1 MKRKRIN
8 RACIA
13 SSSNYAESKKAHKEY
28 IKEEHNKNNVILMSI
43 PSVLVKPKTDIEIF
57 EENLKKQI
65 ELFRRNRDIN
75 CV

>member
-13 SSSNYAESKKAHKEY
+13 SSSNYAESKKAHREY
-28 IKEEHNKNNVILMSI
+28 IIEEHNKNNVILMSI
-43 PSVLVKPKTDIEIF
+43 SSVLVKPKTDIEMF

-65 ELFRRNRDIN
+65 ELFRRNKGIN

>member
-13 SSSNYAESKKAHKEY
+13 SSSNYDESKKAHREY
-28 IKEEHNKNNVILMSI
+28 IIEEHNKNNVILMSI
-43 PSVLVKPKTDIEIF
+43 PSVLVKPKTGIEIF

-65 ELFRRNRDIN
+65 ELFRRNKDIN

>member
-65 ELFRRNRDIN
+65 ELFRRNKGIN

>member
-13 SSSNYAESKKAHKEY
+13 SSSNYAESKKAHREY
-28 IKEEHNKNNVILMSI
+28 IREEHNKNNVILMSI

-65 ELFRRNRDIN
+65 ELFRRIKGIN

>member
-13 SSSNYAESKKAHKEY
+13 SSSNYAESKKAHREY
-28 IKEEHNKNNVILMSI
+28 IIEEHNKNNVILMSI

-65 ELFRRNRDIN
+65 ELFRRNKDIN

>member
-13 SSSNYAESKKAHKEY
+13 SSSNYAESKKAHREY
-28 IKEEHNKNNVILMSI
+28 IREEQNKNNVILMSI

-65 ELFRRNRDIN
+65 ELFRRNKDIN

>member
-13 SSSNYAESKKAHKEY
+13 SSSNYAESKKAHREY
-28 IKEEHNKNNVILMSI
+28 IIEEHNKNNVILMSI

-65 ELFRRNRDIN
+65 ELFRRNKGIN

>member
-8 RACIA
+8 RACIT
-13 SSSNYAESKKAHKEY
+13 SSNNYAESKKAHREY
-28 IKEEHNKNNVILMSI
+28 IREEHNKNNVILMSI

-65 ELFRRNRDIN
+65 ELFRRNKGIN